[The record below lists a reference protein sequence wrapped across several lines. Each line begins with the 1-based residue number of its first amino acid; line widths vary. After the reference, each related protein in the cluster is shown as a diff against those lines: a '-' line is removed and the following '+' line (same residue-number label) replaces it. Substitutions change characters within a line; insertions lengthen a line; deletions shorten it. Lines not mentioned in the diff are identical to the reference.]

1 MDKLLQ
7 GCDRGYREP
16 SPVSPLGAGSYPPNI
31 VCGPLSNIATMNNGN
46 GPEFVLITKVIHI
59 ETLKYEIAKEKF
71 VS

>member
-1 MDKLLQ
+1 M
-7 GCDRGYREP
+7 
-16 SPVSPLGAGSYPPNI
+16 SPLGAGSYPPNI